1 MVYEIKEKSIRQKV
15 LDFIHEAGYKAIG
28 AYVLAA
34 VFLVGISINFFFIP
48 KNQNI
53 RQETSN
59 PKNKRIE
66 SYLTRLR
73 RLTPTQTPIPSVT
86 GISPTIQASATPTL
100 IQITITPVQE
110 TPIPTSI
117 EPQKPGDINNDG
129 TINVQDLSYLL
140 SHWNKN
146 DAPTADFNN
155 DGIIDISDLSMLLS
169 NWGK

>member
-1 MVYEIKEKSIRQKV
+1 MVYEIKEKSIRQNV
-15 LDFIHEAGYKAIG
+15 LDFIHEAGYKTIG
-28 AYVLAA
+28 AYVLTA
-34 VFLVGISINFFFIP
+34 VLLIAISITFLLIQ
-48 KNQNI
+48 KTQDI
-53 RQETSN
+53 RQEASN
-59 PKNKRIE
+59 HKREKIE
-66 SYLTRLR
+66 SYLSRLR

-86 GISPTIQASATPTL
+86 WISPTIQASATPTL
-100 IQITITPVQE
+100 VQITITPAQE

-117 EPQKPGDINNDG
+117 EPQKPGDINKDG

-146 DAPTADFNN
+146 DTPTADFNN